1 MSLLHLNVRSIA
13 KNLDHLRNYLKL
25 LTHEFAIIGFTETW
39 FNDVTVSRYKL
50 ENYNQ
55 VSNYR
60 RTKKGGGVTLSI
72 HKSITFKERQEW
84 KVLNPNIETV
94 FAELEKTFFKT
105 PKNVLIGVIYRP
117 PNSDVNSFIEQL
129 ADILHKLARENKLV
143 YLMGDFNINLFNFD
157 KYLLTNDFLNLMYTH
172 SYIPLITKATRV
184 YKSSATLID
193 NIFTNNVGSDN
204 MNGVLM
210 TDISDHFPIYTITKH
225 IKEKEIQRT
234 KTIRVTSEVNIKK
247 FKDKLLNIDWH
258 PVLSTTN
265 PQDGYTLLQNTLI
278 NIYDEVFPV
287 KEIKQGYKNKL
298 SWLSVALKNGIKKK
312 NKLYIK
318 YRKHPTAESQNK
330 YKQYKCVLNK
340 ALKAAE
346 RKYFEEMFT
355 ENKNNLSKSWKILKG
370 ILNHGKDSNIP
381 EIFNHDGRILTSK
394 KDIANQFNNFFV
406 KIGPTLADDIP
417 EVNRKG
423 T

>member
-13 KNLDHLRNYLKL
+13 KKLDHLRNYLKL

-210 TDISDHFPIYTITKH
+210 TDISV
-225 IKEKEIQRT
+225 RT
-234 KTIRVTSEVNIKK
+234 NIN
-247 FKDKLLNIDWH
+247 NI
-258 PVLSTTN
+258 
-265 PQDGYTLLQNTLI
+265 
-278 NIYDEVFPV
+278 
-287 KEIKQGYKNKL
+287 
-298 SWLSVALKNGIKKK
+298 SV
-312 NKLYIK
+312 Y
-318 YRKHPTAESQNK
+318 
-330 YKQYKCVLNK
+330 
-340 ALKAAE
+340 
-346 RKYFEEMFT
+346 
-355 ENKNNLSKSWKILKG
+355 
-370 ILNHGKDSNIP
+370 
-381 EIFNHDGRILTSK
+381 
-394 KDIANQFNNFFV
+394 
-406 KIGPTLADDIP
+406 
-417 EVNRKG
+417 
-423 T
+423 

>member
-1 MSLLHLNVRSIA
+1 MNSLLLG
-13 KNLDHLRNYLKL
+13 LQ
-25 LTHEFAIIGFTETW
+25 TW

-157 KYLLTNDFLNLMYTH
+157 KYLLSNDFLNLMYTH

-225 IKEKEIQRT
+225 IKEKEIQIT

-394 KDIANQFNNFFV
+394 KDIANQFNNVFV
-406 KIGPTLADDIP
+406 KIGPALADDIP

>member
-13 KNLDHLRNYLKL
+13 KKLDHLRNYLKL

-193 NIFTNNVGSDN
+193 NIFTNTVGSDN

-258 PVLSTTN
+258 PVFSTTN
-265 PQDGYTLLQNTLI
+265 PQDGYTLLQKTLI

-312 NKLYIK
+312 NKLYI
-318 YRKHPTAESQNK
+318 
-330 YKQYKCVLNK
+330 
-340 ALKAAE
+340 
-346 RKYFEEMFT
+346 
-355 ENKNNLSKSWKILKG
+355 
-370 ILNHGKDSNIP
+370 
-381 EIFNHDGRILTSK
+381 
-394 KDIANQFNNFFV
+394 
-406 KIGPTLADDIP
+406 
-417 EVNRKG
+417 
-423 T
+423 

>member
-1 MSLLHLNVRSIA
+1 M
-13 KNLDHLRNYLKL
+13 
-25 LTHEFAIIGFTETW
+25 
-39 FNDVTVSRYKL
+39 
-50 ENYNQ
+50 
-55 VSNYR
+55 
-60 RTKKGGGVTLSI
+60 
-72 HKSITFKERQEW
+72 
-84 KVLNPNIETV
+84 
-94 FAELEKTFFKT
+94 
-105 PKNVLIGVIYRP
+105 
-117 PNSDVNSFIEQL
+117 
-129 ADILHKLARENKLV
+129 
-143 YLMGDFNINLFNFD
+143 
-157 KYLLTNDFLNLMYTH
+157 
-172 SYIPLITKATRV
+172 
-184 YKSSATLID
+184 
-193 NIFTNNVGSDN
+193 
-204 MNGVLM
+204 
-210 TDISDHFPIYTITKH
+210 
-225 IKEKEIQRT
+225 
-234 KTIRVTSEVNIKK
+234 
-247 FKDKLLNIDWH
+247 
-258 PVLSTTN
+258 STTN

-298 SWLSVALKNGIKKK
+298 LWLSVALKNGIKKK